1 MCAKLLQSCP
11 TLCNLWTVAR
21 QVPLSMGFSR
31 QEHWSGLPCPPL
43 GDLPEPEIESRYP
56 VFPALAGRIFTNSAT
71 WGKHSVQFSCSVMSD
86 SVTPWTAA
94 HQASPSITNS
104 WSLPKPMSIES
115 GMPSNHLILCRPS
128 PFPPVFNLSQHE
140 DLFQWVSSL
149 HQVAKVLE
157 LQAINW
163 VQNCS

>member
-1 MCAKLLQSCP
+1 MLQSCP

-21 QVPLSMGFSR
+21 QAPLSMGFSR

-86 SVTPWTAA
+86 SVTPWTVA

-104 WSLPKPMSIES
+104 RSLPKPMSIEP
-115 GMPSNHLILCRPS
+115 GMPSNHLILCHPS
-128 PFPPVFNLSQHE
+128 PFPPVFNLSQHQ
-140 DLFQWVSSL
+140 DLFQSVSSL

-157 LQAINW
+157 LQAIN
-163 VQNCS
+163 